1 MSVAVLVNVKS
12 RHGSAAVGH
21 HIRRLLPDAR
31 VAVTG
36 SLDEARAWVRDELVP
51 NRPQVLL
58 SGGGDGTAV
67 ALLNEL
73 REHGVEV
80 PTFGLLGLGT
90 GNGWARATGGVGKRA
105 VMRDLERL
113 SVETRTRTRTH
124 SRELPVRTFGL
135 VETEGRVTPFAG
147 TGWDAEILAD
157 YKDSLGSTPRLFD
170 RLGGSTLGYAR
181 SLLTRTIPKQI
192 FGERP
197 RVRVI
202 NLGEPALTVDRH
214 GNAIPFVGGET
225 GKVLYEGPL
234 GVGGASTTE
243 ELGLGFRAFQ
253 FAHLVPGRMQV
264 RIYGTTTAQAML
276 HLPQILGAVHPMA
289 NDHNFFVTRCRF
301 ELDREVPYEIGGDLV
316 GLRREFE
323 LALHEK
329 PISLVDFRKVH

>member
-1 MSVAVLVNVKS
+1 MSVAVLVNVRS
-12 RHGSAAVGH
+12 RHGSAHMGE
-21 HIRRLLPDAR
+21 HIRRLLPRAR

-36 SLDEARAWVRDELVP
+36 SLEEARAWVRDELVP
-51 NRPQVLL
+51 NRPDVLL

-73 REHGVEV
+73 REHDVRV

-90 GNGWARATGGVGKRA
+90 GNGWARATGGIGKRA

-113 SVETRTRTRTH
+113 SAETRAH
-124 SRELPVRTFGL
+124 DRELPVRTFGL

-147 TGWDAEILAD
+147 IGWDAEILAD
-157 YKDSLGSTPRLFD
+157 YKDSLGTTPDLLD
-170 RLGGSTLGYAR
+170 RLGGSMVGYAR
-181 SLLTRTIPKQI
+181 SLFTRTIPKQL
-192 FGERP
+192 FGGRP

-202 NLGEPALTVDRH
+202 NLGEPALTVDGH
-214 GNAIPFVGGET
+214 GNAVAFPGGGK

-243 ELGLGFRAFQ
+243 ELGLGFRAFR

-264 RIYGTTTAQAML
+264 RVYGASTGRAML
-276 HLPQILGAVHPMA
+276 QMPQILGAAHPIA

-301 ELDREVPYEIGGDLV
+301 ELDREVPYEVGGDLV

-323 LALHEK
+323 LALHEN
-329 PISLVDFRKVH
+329 PISLVDFRRVP